1 MLLGGGLRF
10 GRGRGRAI
18 DENSHQPA
26 VVVYNNQS
34 IREAVCILV
43 SFYDQINKHGEAAS
57 VFPRHGASRKL
68 HTPWLTP
75 ASQPARKDFF
85 FVVAVLFICLFIF
98 IKKTKRI
105 RLH

>member
-1 MLLGGGLRF
+1 MLLGGGLGF
-10 GRGRGRAI
+10 GRGRWRAI
-18 DENSHQPA
+18 DGNSHQPA

-75 ASQPARKDFF
+75 ASQPASEKGLF
-85 FVVAVLFICLFIF
+85 FVVAVLFICLFVF
-98 IKKTKRI
+98 
-105 RLH
+105 